1 MKRSRF
7 SAEQI
12 IGILKEGQ
20 AGTVRATCAKHNVSE
35 QSYYGWKRKYGGM
48 EVDEARRTRRLGT
61 AMAQRQRAKQA
72 NYVWSWD
79 IIHDQLG
86 NGRALRI
93 LTLIDEFTKQS
104 LAIEPRR
111 SIRAIDAIAVI
122 EEAIEQYG
130 LPQHI
135 RSDNGSE
142 FVAGAIRDWMSTKE
156 IRTLYF

>member
-1 MKRSRF
+1 
-7 SAEQI
+7 
-12 IGILKEGQ
+12 
-20 AGTVRATCAKHNVSE
+20 
-35 QSYYGWKRKYGGM
+35 
-48 EVDEARRTRRLGT
+48 
-61 AMAQRQRAKQA
+61 MAQRQRAKQA
-72 NYVWSWD
+72 NHVWSWD
-79 IIHDQLG
+79 IIHEQLE

-142 FVAGAIRDWMSTKE
+142 FIAGAIRDWMSTKE
-156 IRTLYF
+156 IRTLYIQPGAPWETTLHRKLP